1 MTGIRQKGRM
11 DKSRDLFMHELGDI
25 LYAER
30 MLVKTLPKLAE
41 EATDSQLVAALE
53 KHLAETEGHVENV
66 EAAFEAL
73 GEQPKAEKC
82 PGIEGI
88 KKEHDQF
95 VSDESPS
102 PDVLDMFLTGAAART
117 EHYEIAAYTGLVTMA
132 EALGEDRAA
141 TLLTENLKQEQ
152 AALEMVTTISEKLAG
167 GIPTTA

>member
-1 MTGIRQKGRM
+1 M